1 MKLTKKQIIEYM
13 NEYIRGYLY
22 DADFHICLVTEFLE
36 LIDCDEVDIVEY
48 QSIPL
53 ILQVISEHS
62 DTETAKS
69 ILCRKTPELYISAL
83 FAVLERRINE
93 HMDMTLINYRGEI
106 HV

>member
-22 DADFHICLVTEFLE
+22 DADFHICLATEFLK

-48 QSIPL
+48 QNIPL

-62 DTETAKS
+62 ETETAKS
-69 ILCRKTPELYISAL
+69 ILYRKTPELYISAL
-83 FAVLERRINE
+83 FATLERRINE
-93 HMDMTLINYRGEI
+93 HMNMTKTS
-106 HV
+106 